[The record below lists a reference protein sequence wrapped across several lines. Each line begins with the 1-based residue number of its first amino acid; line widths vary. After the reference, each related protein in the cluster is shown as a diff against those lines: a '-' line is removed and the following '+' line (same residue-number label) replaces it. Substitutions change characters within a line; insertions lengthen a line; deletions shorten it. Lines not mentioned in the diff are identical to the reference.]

1 LIEHGCNFAYC
12 ALIYNKLFASAAKS
26 LFGII
31 LYNPTHLHINL

>member
-1 LIEHGCNFAYC
+1 LIEHGCNIAYC
-12 ALIYNKLFASAAKS
+12 AHIYKLFAWEAKS